1 VHTIYPFAILLKEA
15 SIVPSIY
22 HIKCS
27 TICVGLSL
35 VFTKKKRHGLS
46 LKNEKKK
53 KRGKVACQRS
63 MTHSEQER
71 NDGIPKKH
79 DPQSRE
85 KRWCAKEARPKKSE
99 RRKEIAMSSNKN

>member
-85 KRWCAKEARPKKSE
+85 KRWCAKEARPKTSE
-99 RRKEIAMSSNKN
+99 RKKR